1 MSELQVKLPH
11 SSMGGHRR
19 NLGLFEW
26 KTVLFSLVTA
36 IFITPPESKILN
48 SHSQGSFVRS
58 TELSSSKGNI
68 KRPYLLSGLFGVKKI
83 LSNWKQATKL

>member
-11 SSMGGHRR
+11 SSIGGHLR

-36 IFITPPESKILN
+36 IFITPPEAKIL
-48 SHSQGSFVRS
+48 SSLSQGSFKSEALNLASQKEVSRDHIFS
-58 TELSSSKGNI
+58 QASLGSK
-68 KRPYLLSGLFGVKKI
+68 KS
-83 LSNWKQATKL
+83 